1 MERFNKMKRILLSI
15 LAIFFP
21 WIVILLEGK
30 FIASMAC
37 LALQLTVIGWIP
49 ASIWAFKAVKNIQ
62 LPENNAID
70 TTQSPE
76 KTQEENVSSQ
86 AETTEVVENTLSK
99 DPNLAKDA
107 KDKE

>member
-1 MERFNKMKRILLSI
+1 MERFNKMKRVLLSI

-21 WIVILLEGK
+21 WIVILLEGR

-49 ASIWAFKAVKNIQ
+49 ASIWAFRAVKNIH

-76 KTQEENVSSQ
+76 KTQEENVSYQ
-86 AETTEVVENTLSK
+86 AETAEIVENSPSK
-99 DPNLAKDA
+99 DSNLVQEP